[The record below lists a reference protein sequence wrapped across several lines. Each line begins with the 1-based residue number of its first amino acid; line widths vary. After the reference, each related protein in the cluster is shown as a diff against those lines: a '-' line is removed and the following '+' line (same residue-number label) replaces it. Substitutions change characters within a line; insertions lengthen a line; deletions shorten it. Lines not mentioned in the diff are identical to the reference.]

1 MFFCYALYH
10 FSCYKL
16 KFTFLFGR
24 LEKPSFSLLGIML
37 VVSFGVL
44 LTGNTYYINIFR
56 VKTTPFQVPTSVL
69 LNYRVCSILCGLLLH
84 LNSQLH
90 ATYIFLKVV
99 LSAYCCILILNFT
112 PLSFLLSYHLFD
124 HGLTS
129 YLAVAKETEFNLWG
143 FIFIML
149 AAVMSG
155 FRWSMT
161 QILLQVCYCIMF
173 WQFFYFVLFKYCGRT
188 GYLVLLASYMVA
200 FPFIPVVTELLPLF
214 LCPPEFLK
222 KEEYGKLS
230 ILAFYSQIRALLHLS
245 SV

>member
-1 MFFCYALYH
+1 L
-10 FSCYKL
+10 
-16 KFTFLFGR
+16 
-24 LEKPSFSLLGIML
+24 
-37 VVSFGVL
+37 
-44 LTGNTYYINIFR
+44 
-56 VKTTPFQVPTSVL
+56 
-69 LNYRVCSILCGLLLH
+69 
-84 LNSQLH
+84 
-90 ATYIFLKVV
+90 
-99 LSAYCCILILNFT
+99 
-112 PLSFLLSYHLFD
+112 
-124 HGLTS
+124 

-143 FIFIML
+143 FMFIML
-149 AAVMSG
+149 AAVMAG

-214 LCPPEFLK
+214 LCPPEFPK